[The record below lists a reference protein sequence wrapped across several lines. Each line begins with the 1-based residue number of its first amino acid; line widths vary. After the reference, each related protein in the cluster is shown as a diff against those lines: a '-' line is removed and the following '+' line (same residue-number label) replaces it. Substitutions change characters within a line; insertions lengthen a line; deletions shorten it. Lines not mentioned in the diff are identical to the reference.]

1 MDDVPLRAYRTVVIT
16 VNFGGCMRLLGKT
29 SLVLAAL
36 LISLAAVPAA
46 KADPI
51 TITTGG
57 FSLTNL
63 GNDGSGASDKDSLFG
78 ASATTTRNVNG
89 AGSFIALLNPLTF
102 ATGFT
107 GLNSGGPHDFTFSQL
122 LTINGQTQTLNFVG
136 SIDIDHLVDTIHI
149 ISAEPLT
156 FNFNTF
162 SVVVTVI
169 PTDIAGVGEG
179 VFCDKLKARFVV
191 TPNTNPVPEPA
202 TLTLL
207 GVGIAGLAA
216 KLRQRRK
223 AKLS

>member
-1 MDDVPLRAYRTVVIT
+1 
-16 VNFGGCMRLLGKT
+16 MRLFGKAG
-29 SLVLAAL
+29 LVLAAL

-63 GNDGSGASDKDSLFG
+63 GNDGSVNSNKDSLLG
-78 ASATTTRNVNG
+78 AAASTTHNFSG
-89 AGSFIALLNPLTF
+89 AGGFIALLNPLTF
-102 ATGFT
+102 ATGAT
-107 GLNSGGPHDFTFSQL
+107 GPNSGGPHAFTFSQL
-122 LTINGQTQTLNFVG
+122 LTINGQTQTLNLVG
-136 SIDIDHLVDTIHI
+136 SIDIDHLVDTIHV
-149 ISAEPLT
+149 ISAAPLT
-156 FNFNTF
+156 FNFSTF
-162 SVVVTVI
+162 SVVVTII
-169 PTDIAGVGEG
+169 PTDIEAWGEG
-179 VFCDKLKARFVV
+179 VFCDKLQAQFVV

-207 GVGIAGLAA
+207 GVGLAGIAA